1 MEATNGFKGLNL
13 IDRMPEELRT
23 EIHDMVQ
30 EVVTKTIPKKKIC
43 NKAKCLSEEGL
54 QIAEERSERQ
64 SRKEKLYPTECRVP
78 NKSKE

>member
-43 NKAKCLSEEGL
+43 KKAKCLSEEGL